1 MAAPAPLPDW
11 ARHPEPLRRGPV
23 VGEAVRLA
31 VAGWRVLLTD
41 PRKRALFLP
50 GHQEHGHHDATSDL
64 EELEQRVLAAGR
76 RIATAGVAVQ
86 VGGDQP
92 FAVDLDGPCAVAW
105 AEQTLGERLAEIPH
119 ERTSKG
125 AHLFFQATPELRRQV
140 RWEPEGWECTCGGA
154 CGIDLLG
161 HLAED
166 ESRPPS
172 ERRPAQAL
180 VVAPSAGRTWVGP
193 GTGLPRPEALPSL
206 PEGWIV
212 QAPRPKREAVPVQIV
227 TLPEGV
233 AGTEAGL
240 RALERV
246 CKRMAAA
253 PVGGR
258 HDTLVKLGR
267 LCGGWVG
274 AGHLNAE
281 HAAMRLAAS
290 VPGPGTAAADD
301 LATARWAIERGAEAP
316 LDPSDPGPG
325 GGPGGGGGARR
336 LPTET
341 TVLGS
346 SPVPPAGIEAARRE
360 LGAELSGVGAGLL
373 AAATVG
379 VGKTTHLIPTLLAG
393 ELDGGRS
400 AVVST
405 PTKDLVDQAAAALKT
420 KGVDAFPHFGR
431 HSALLDLRL
440 EGSCAAQNIVSRAE
454 EDTEEEDPDPDFPA
468 REYSEDLRK
477 YAQRRVVTIHEASI
491 KRHPIYETACQS
503 CVMGRKTTLAHSREL
518 NSPEKGRVRLEKLGG
533 LRDDLDKFGID
544 FAEVPICEYIVQR
557 LRETGNFLDEN
568 GDTPPAPKV
577 IVAAHSAVSPDL
589 LRAPEGRGKVRL
601 LVADETWPLTEQVTV
616 GPDDVARWQA
626 VLAVR
631 RVEAEQ
637 DLLGLLTSAGSSGG
651 DKQQGASERTIAARR
666 AAIDRLRAVGDAL
679 GEFGRALAEPPE
691 AFDDERVLAAW
702 REVAVAASAIVP
714 TGRPAATTAPWEE
727 ISYLRNLE
735 GELERTIPLRA
746 IADSLEFA
754 LPRESVGAISVAPPS
769 TMGAAQLR
777 FLAAA
782 PATHIMLGDWGPK
795 YRWALFDAT
804 PPWAVRKLAEAR
816 AEQEQGVRVV
826 DRPVLV
832 GKVQV
837 HAGRTFGRGR
847 YRGLNCGDSRREAR
861 AAQALRRD
869 VAFITEKLHTFLAE
883 RPERDIA
890 ILSHKPL
897 IERLEKKLKEDKEVA
912 QLLEAGRIR
921 LGWFGRDDRGSNRF
935 AGCDLLVFG
944 VPVPPPYVLRG
955 QWDEARALLSGVCDL
970 PEWDDERVRAV
981 RRLPDGTEVPMGVLA
996 PKTPEIQEWWDYSL
1010 SAAVAQIA
1018 GRARPADNPEAEV
1031 HLWSG
1036 FVPDLGQFGFEVEVA
1051 AAEPSAV
1058 EDVNNLRH
1066 LRSMER
1072 VALAAAALARDGE
1085 DVTVRGIQDWCRKR
1099 GLEAPRNR
1107 NVMMWLN
1114 YLRANNLAPDDPAA
1128 LGDLVAD
1135 LEEVAERVG
1144 VDATPAEVA
1153 AALADAVEVAVH
1165 RGRGLSVLRALGA
1178 LAGHAYSVSLGLAE
1192 WGEDEAGE
1200 VARAGP

>member
-1 MAAPAPLPDW
+1 MAAPTPLPEW
-11 ARHPEPLRRGPV
+11 ADHPEPLRRGPV
-23 VGEAVRLA
+23 VGEAVRLL
-31 VAGWRVLLTD
+31 VGGWRVLLTD
-41 PRKRALFLP
+41 ERKRGLFLP
-50 GHQEHGHHDATSDL
+50 GLQEHGHQDATSDL
-64 EELEQRVLAAGR
+64 EELEARVLAAGD

-86 VGGDQP
+86 VGGAGRP
-92 FAVDLDGPCAVAW
+92 FAVDLDGPCAVQW
-105 AEQTLGERLAEIPH
+105 AEATLGDRLAEVPR

-125 AHLFFQATPELRRQV
+125 LHLFFAATPELRRQV
-140 RWEPEGWECTCGGA
+140 RFEPDGWSCTCGGG

-166 ESRPPS
+166 EKLPPAQ
-172 ERRPAQAL
+172 RRSAQAL

-193 GTGLPRPEALPSL
+193 GTGLPRPEALPPL
-206 PEGWIV
+206 PAGWIE

-240 RALERV
+240 AALERA
-246 CKRMAAA
+246 CKKMAAA
-253 PVGGR
+253 PSGQR
-258 HDTLVKLGR
+258 HDTLLRLG
-267 LCGGWVG
+267 LLVGGWVG
-274 AGHLNAE
+274 AGHLE
-281 HAAMRLAAS
+281 PEFAAMRLAAA
-290 VPGPGTAAADD
+290 VPGPGTAPADD

-316 LDPSDPGPG
+316 LDPSDSGPG
-325 GGPGGGGGARR
+325 RGPGGGGGARR

-341 TVLGS
+341 AVLGS
-346 SPVPPAGIEAARRE
+346 SPVPPAGIEEARRE

-373 AAATVG
+373 TAATVG
-379 VGKTTHLIPTLLAG
+379 VGKTTFLLPTLTAG
-393 ELDGGRS
+393 ELAGGGS
-400 AVVST
+400 TVVST
-405 PTKDLVDQAAAALKT
+405 PTKDLVDQATAALRE
-420 KGVDAFPHFGR
+420 KGVDAFPHYGR
-431 HSALLDLRL
+431 HSAFEDLRR

-454 EDTEEEDPDPDFPA
+454 EETEEEDPDPDFPA
-468 REYSEDLRK
+468 REVSSELRK
-477 YAQRRVVTIHEASI
+477 YAERRVMIIHEVGE
-491 KRHPIYETACQS
+491 KRHPIFANVCQS

-518 NSPEKGRVRLEKLGG
+518 NSPARGRVRLEKMGG

-544 FAEVPICEYIVQR
+544 FAEIPICEYVVQR
-557 LRETGNFLDEN
+557 LRETGNFVDEN

-601 LVADETWPLTEQVTV
+601 LVADETWPLTEVVTV

-631 RVEAEQ
+631 RLEAEQ
-637 DLLGLLTSAGSSGG
+637 ELLGLLPSAGSSGG
-651 DKQQGASERTIAARR
+651 DEQQGASERTITARW

-679 GEFGRALAEPPE
+679 AEFGRALAEPPE
-691 AFDDERVLAAW
+691 AFDDERVLGAW

-714 TGRPAATTAPWEE
+714 TGRAAATTAPWEE
-727 ISYLRNLE
+727 ISWLRNLQ

-769 TMGAAQLR
+769 TEGAAKLR

-782 PATHIMLGDWGPK
+782 PSTHVLLGDWGK
-795 YRWALFDAT
+795 AYRWALFDAT

-816 AEQEQGVRVV
+816 AENGQGVRVV

-861 AAQALRRD
+861 AALALRQD
-869 VAFITEKLHTFLAE
+869 AAFITEKLRTFLAE
-883 RPERDIA
+883 RPGRDVA

-897 IERLEKKLKEDKEVA
+897 IERLEKKLKEDREVA
-912 QLLEAGRIR
+912 QLLEAGKVR

-944 VPVPPPYVLRG
+944 VPVPPPWAMRG
-955 QWDEARALLSGVCDL
+955 QWDEARALLHGVCDL

-996 PKTPEIQEWWDYSL
+996 PKNAAIQEWWDYEL
-1010 SAAVAQIA
+1010 SASVAQIA
-1018 GRARPADNPEAEV
+1018 GRARPADNPESEI
-1031 HLWSG
+1031 HMWTG
-1036 FVPDLGQFGFEVEVA
+1036 FIPDLGRFGFEVEVA
-1051 AAEPSAV
+1051 EAEPSAV
-1058 EDVNNLRH
+1058 EDANNLRH
-1066 LRSMER
+1066 LRSLER
-1072 VALAAAALARDGE
+1072 VAVAAAALARDGE
-1085 DVTVRGIQDWCRKR
+1085 DVTVRGIQRWCRNHD
-1099 GLEAPRNR
+1099 LPAPRDR
-1107 NVMMWLN
+1107 NVAIWLDH
-1114 YLRANNLAPDDPAA
+1114 LRSEGLAPDDPAA
-1128 LGDLVAD
+1128 LGDLIAD

-1144 VDATPAEVA
+1144 VEPTPAEVA
-1153 AALADAVEVAVH
+1153 AALADAVEVAVR

-1178 LAGHAYSVSLGLAE
+1178 LAGHAHSVAIGLAE
-1192 WGEDEAGE
+1192 WIEDGP